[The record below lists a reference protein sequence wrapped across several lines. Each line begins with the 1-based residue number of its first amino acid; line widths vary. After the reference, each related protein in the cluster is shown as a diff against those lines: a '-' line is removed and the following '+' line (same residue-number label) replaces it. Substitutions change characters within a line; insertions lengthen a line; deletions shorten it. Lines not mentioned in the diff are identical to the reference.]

1 MDPEAFKQYLAAL
14 SEQYR
19 ASLSEKLAHIEHF
32 WAMLSAGSTAAGPM
46 AALHRELHSLAG
58 SAKTFGLPE
67 VSEAARAAEFF
78 IEPYCLVGALPAAPT
93 LAEFEHLLAEL
104 KRKASVAPDG
114 DAVTRRVR

>member
-19 ASLSEKLAHIEHF
+19 ASLSEKLSHIDQI
-32 WAMLSAGSTAAGPM
+32 WAMLSGGSTAAAPM
-46 AALHRELHSLAG
+46 ATLLRELHTLAG

-78 IEPYCLVGALPAAPT
+78 IEPYCLVGALPAVPK
-93 LAEFEHLLAEL
+93 LMEFEHLLTEL
-104 KRKASVAPDG
+104 KRAASVTPDA
-114 DAVTRRVR
+114 DPVTRRVP